1 MSVFQV
7 ERSTRYV
14 LLMYGIPTADL
25 KEDHSI
31 SGAALRETYE
41 ELGIP
46 SANVE
51 ILGMLDR
58 PEYSLG
64 NRTRVWPV
72 VVRVYSSSHGT
83 H

>member
-1 MSVFQV
+1 M
-7 ERSTRYV
+7 RYV
-14 LLMYGIPTADL
+14 PQRYFIARADL
-25 KEDHSI
+25 YDDHSI
-31 SGAALRETYE
+31 AGTALRETYE

-64 NRTRVWPV
+64 NRARVWPV
-72 VVRVYSSSHGT
+72 VVRVYLSFHGT
-83 H
+83 R

>member
-1 MSVFQV
+1 M
-7 ERSTRYV
+7 RYV
-14 LLMYGIPTADL
+14 LHMYGTPTADL

-64 NRTRVWPV
+64 NRARVWPV
-72 VVRVYSSSHGT
+72 VVRLVLSVIGHADR
-83 H
+83 